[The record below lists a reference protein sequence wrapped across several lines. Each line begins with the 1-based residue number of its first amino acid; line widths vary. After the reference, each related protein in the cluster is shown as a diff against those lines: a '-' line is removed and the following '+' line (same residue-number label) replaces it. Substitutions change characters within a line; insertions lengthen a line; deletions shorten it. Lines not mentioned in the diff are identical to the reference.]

1 MSDSNIYLDGTGNFN
16 ALTKNAGTIKYGTF
30 NNAASNTGVVAVSA
44 IFTGTAVNSGVI
56 GNILPINT
64 ANLVAS
70 NSAAWESTYLTVA
83 DLSAEWSAGGGS
95 GGGAAD
101 LTAISDV
108 SASWDAAATFVSLNS
123 SILVDTYDA
132 RLSDERT
139 PAAHT
144 QAISTIDGL
153 QTALNAKQASG
164 SYAAASHSHTSS
176 DVTGFAS
183 DVAALIV
190 TAAGDTVAS
199 LVNGKV
205 PSVQLPSYVDD
216 VVEAADVASLSAT
229 GETGKIYVTTGTNK
243 TYRWSGSAY
252 VEISPS
258 PGSTDSVTEGSS
270 NLYFT
275 NVRAAAAAPV
285 QSVAG
290 KTGAVTLSTSDVSGL
305 AALIS
310 SNGGDKYLTSSTSS
324 ITINNANGK
333 SITVAT
339 GLAYTSQQ
347 DITVAY
353 DAAHHMHGT
362 VVSYNSAT
370 GVLVFDVNSHTGS
383 GTYAQWTINVGG
395 ITSGVTSVAGRTGAV
410 TLSTS
415 DVAGLSATIDALQAS
430 IDASAAAAGDFA
442 AADDARLVLVG
453 TNSASWDGVYST
465 VQGSSAIWGAGG
477 GGGGSAEGIYAYT
490 TVNTY
495 SATWNTQNNH
505 THAISAVT
513 NLQANINSLSS
524 AIDGKQ
530 ASGSYASATDAR
542 IVLVGTTSANWNN
555 SYTTLNANSAIWT
568 AVNTAVASSSARWT
582 SSYNTLTATSATWSA
597 KANASHTHAIA
608 DVTNL
613 QTSLDAKASTSHT
626 HTIANVTNLQTSL
639 DAKASTSHTHAI
651 ADVTNLQTSLDAKA
665 SSTDARIVLVGT
677 TSANWNNS
685 YTAIAPNSANWQS
698 AYTGLSGKASTSHTH
713 TASQVTDFN
722 TAADARI
729 TAAAGVSIAS
739 LVGGTIPSAQL
750 PSYVDDVLE
759 YAATGN
765 FPATGSAG
773 IIYVATGTNK
783 TYRWSGSAYV
793 EISPSPGSTD
803 SVTEGSVN
811 LYFTNARAT
820 AALQTSLDA
829 KASATD
835 ARITL
840 VGTSS
845 ANWNSAYTGLSGKA
859 NTSHTHAIADVTGLQ
874 TALDGKA
881 SSTSGPYFAMTYTTS
896 TGGTAFTVTAS
907 TSPTAS
913 SANYIVSLD
922 GIMQVPTTDYSVSG
936 TTMTFT
942 STVPSGVKVLV
953 LTLMK

>member
-83 DLSAEWSAGGGS
+83 DLSAEWNAGGG

-153 QTALNAKQASG
+153 QTALDAKQSSG
-164 SYAAASHSHTSS
+164 SYAAASHTHTSS
-176 DVTGFAS
+176 DVTGFAD
-183 DVAALIV
+183 DVVALID
-190 TAAGDTVAS
+190 TAAGDTIAS

-216 VVEAADVASLSAT
+216 VEEAADVASLSAT
-229 GETGKIYVTTGTNK
+229 GETGKIYVTTSTNK

-252 VEISPS
+252 VEIAAS
-258 PGSTDSVTEGSS
+258 PGSTDSVTEGST

-305 AALIS
+305 AAFIS

-324 ITINNANGK
+324 ININNANGK
-333 SITVAT
+333 SITVAA

-362 VVSYNSAT
+362 VVSYNSTT
-370 GVLVFDVNSHTGS
+370 GAMVFDVNSHTGS
-383 GTYAQWTINVGG
+383 GTYTQWTVNVGG

-415 DVAGLSATIDALQAS
+415 DVVGLSATIDALQAS
-430 IDASAAAAGDFA
+430 IDA
-442 AADDARLVLVG
+442 AADDARLLLVG

-465 VQGSSAIWGAGG
+465 VQGSSATWNAGSG
-477 GGGGSAEGIYAYT
+477 GSSSAEGTTAYT
-490 TVNTY
+490 
-495 SATWNTQNNH
+495 
-505 THAISAVT
+505 AVV
-513 NLQANINSLSS
+513 ASS
-524 AIDGKQ
+524 ARWNSSYTTLT
-530 ASGSYASATDAR
+530 ASSASW
-542 IVLVGTTSANWNN
+542 SN
-555 SYTTLNANSAIWT
+555 SYTTLTTNSANWSAAYTVTSSNSARWTSAYTTLTANSAIWT
-568 AVNTAVASSSARWT
+568 AVNTAVAPSSARWT

-613 QTSLDAKASTSHT
+613 QTSLDAKAS
-626 HTIANVTNLQTSL
+626 
-639 DAKASTSHTHAI
+639 
-651 ADVTNLQTSLDAKA
+651 
-665 SSTDARIVLVGT
+665 STDARIVLVGT

-685 YTAIAPNSANWQS
+685 YTTLTANSANWQS
-698 AYTGLSGKASTSHTH
+698 AYTGLSSKASTSHTHVIADVTNLQTNINSLSSAIDGKQASGSYADATHTH

-729 TAAAGVSIAS
+729 TAAAGVSVAS
-739 LVGGTIPSAQL
+739 LVGGTIPSTQL

-759 YAATGN
+759 YVAAAN
-765 FPATGSAG
+765 FPATGTAG
-773 IIYVATGTNK
+773 IIYVTTSTNK

-793 EISPSPGSTD
+793 EIAASPGSTD
-803 SVTEGSVN
+803 VVVEGSSN
-811 LYFTNARAT
+811 LYFTTTRVNSVLQST
-820 AALQTSLDA
+820 ALYS
-829 KASATD
+829 
-835 ARITL
+835 
-840 VGTSS
+840 SS
-845 ANWNSAYTGLSGKA
+845 ANWNS
-859 NTSHTHAIADVTGLQ
+859 
-874 TALDGKA
+874 
-881 SSTSGPYFAMTYTTS
+881 TYTVVGANSATWTAAGS
-896 TGGTAFTVTAS
+896 TTPSFSSLTTGGVTLLSAMLSTFSAPVTAS
-907 TSPTAS
+907 GDF
-913 SANYIVSLD
+913 IV
-922 GIMQVPTTDYSVSG
+922 ITVG
-936 TTMTFT
+936 TKKRLIRLWDN
-942 STVPSGVKVLV
+942 V
-953 LTLMK
+953 

>member
-83 DLSAEWSAGGGS
+83 DLSAEWTAGGGG

-108 SASWDAAATFVSLNS
+108 SASWDAAFTFVALNS
-123 SILVDTYDA
+123 SLLVDTNDS
-132 RLSDERT
+132 RLSDART
-139 PAAHT
+139 PVAHT
-144 QAISTIDGL
+144 QSISTIDGL
-153 QTALNAKQASG
+153 QTALDAKQASG

-183 DVAALIV
+183 DVATLID
-190 TAAGDTVAS
+190 TAAGNTVAS

-229 GETGKIYVTTGTNK
+229 GETGKIYVTTSTNK

-258 PGSTDSVTEGSS
+258 PGSTDSVTEGST

-333 SITVAT
+333 SITVAA

-353 DAAHHMHGT
+353 DAAHHMHGI
-362 VVSYNSAT
+362 VVSYNSTT
-370 GVLVFDVNSHTGS
+370 GAMVFDVNSHTGS
-383 GTYAQWTINVGG
+383 GTYTQWTVNVGG

-415 DVAGLSATIDALQAS
+415 DVVGLSATIDALQAS
-430 IDASAAAAGDFA
+430 VDAAAAAAGDFA

-465 VQGSSAIWGAGG
+465 VQGSSAIWSAGG

-490 TVNTY
+490 TVNAY

-513 NLQANINSLSS
+513 NLQTNINSLSS

-555 SYTTLNANSAIWT
+555 SY
-568 AVNTAVASSSARWT
+568 
-582 SSYNTLTATSATWSA
+582 NTLTATSATWSAKANASHTHAIADVTNLQASLDAKASTSHTHTIANVTSLQTSLDA

-639 DAKASTSHTHAI
+639 DA
-651 ADVTNLQTSLDAKA
+651 
-665 SSTDARIVLVGT
+665 
-677 TSANWNNS
+677 
-685 YTAIAPNSANWQS
+685 
-698 AYTGLSGKASTSHTH
+698 KASTSHTH

-759 YAATGN
+759 YVATAN
-765 FPATGSAG
+765 FPATGTAG
-773 IIYVATGTNK
+773 IIYVVTSTNK

-820 AALQTSLDA
+820 AALQTTVNSLSTAIDGKQA
-829 KASATD
+829 SGSYASATD

-840 VGTSS
+840 VGTTS
-845 ANWNSAYTGLSGKA
+845 ANWNS
-859 NTSHTHAIADVTGLQ
+859 V
-874 TALDGKA
+874 
-881 SSTSGPYFAMTYTTS
+881 YTTS
-896 TGGTAFTVTAS
+896 NSNSASWSSVYTTSNSNSGNWNSTYTVVGANSAAWSAAGSTTPSFSSLTTGGVTLLSAMLSTFSAPVTAS
-907 TSPTAS
+907 GDF
-913 SANYIVSLD
+913 IV
-922 GIMQVPTTDYSVSG
+922 ITVG
-936 TTMTFT
+936 TKKRLIRLWDNT
-942 STVPSGVKVLV
+942 
-953 LTLMK
+953 